1 MLFPLGY
8 VILYR
13 ANVGVDLV
21 TLSKLKKRK
30 REMTCYFLVNFIKN
44 NYLVH
49 SDCEPHKFMK
59 LFGKYILAA
68 HIFNRNSPV
77 WDSML

>member
-1 MLFPLGY
+1 MLLPLGY

-30 REMTCYFLVNFIKN
+30 GERTCYFLVNFIKN

-49 SDCEPHKFMK
+49 SDCEPHRFMK
-59 LFGKYILAA
+59 LFGKYIWPL
-68 HIFNRNSPV
+68 IFSTEISV